1 MVALTLSIGPPF
13 PPPPKK
19 ENAKKEITKVA
30 ISIWGGASV
39 YPDFPGMAPG
49 GGTKECTDTGKSE
62 RLVSES
68 STTKIRTQALQQTAP
83 IA

>member
-13 PPPPKK
+13 PPKKK
-19 ENAKKEITKVA
+19 ENAKKEIIKVA

-49 GGTKECTDTGKSE
+49 GGAP
-62 RLVSES
+62 RNAL
-68 STTKIRTQALQQTAP
+68 TQANP
-83 IA
+83 RD